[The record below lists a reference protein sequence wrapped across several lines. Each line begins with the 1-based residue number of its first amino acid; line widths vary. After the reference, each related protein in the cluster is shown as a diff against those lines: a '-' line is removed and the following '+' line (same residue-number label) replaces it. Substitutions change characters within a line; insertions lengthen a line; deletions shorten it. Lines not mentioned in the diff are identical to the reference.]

1 MPNEDPETRNLDKKD
16 LYQMVAHKHY
26 MPPIGSRGCNRD
38 YLIKVYKGRCYRVPL
53 LALKHFEVEL
63 TSAMTRR
70 VGIPNNCLLVR
81 KLNILLRSKGEP
93 ELGFDDMEPPEE
105 VRFLQQAWLFRVAR
119 FADPTNLLEFFETHV
134 VEEKPVMPNSSH
146 IIKVHWGRIK
156 AAKYFFELEEARKDR
171 KLWEAFKM
179 ISVELSQLPLSP
191 ARQREAPGR
200 PRGRQPQDA
209 RGGPVHRRPDLKG
222 GLHIHLHAGPLHPAR
237 DDHRR
242 RRDCDQ
248 GDQRQ
253 DHHQLPAVDL
263 PLLSIRYIYCT
274 DTLLDNMSELTQQI
288 TKESLATLDHIRSAA
303 KVPSPSQQTRHSTP
317 KHTPSRMD
325 AEEKR

>member
-1 MPNEDPETRNLDKKD
+1 MIGFEAEPQSEKGHPNEDPETRNLDKKD

-26 MPPIGSRGCNRD
+26 MPPYGSRGVNRE
-38 YLIKVYKGRCYRVPL
+38 YLIKVYKGRCLRIPL

-63 TSAMTRR
+63 TNAQTRR

-105 VRFLQQAWLFRVAR
+105 VGCSDQSWLFRVAR
-119 FADPTNLLEFFETHV
+119 FVDQTNLLEFFETHV

-179 ISVELSQLPLSP
+179 ISSNYRNYLCLNLV
-191 ARQREAPGR
+191 REKLQADLEAANRKMQEVGR
-200 PRGRQPQDA
+200 Y
-209 RGGPVHRRPDLKG
+209 
-222 GLHIHLHAGPLHPAR
+222 IE
-237 DDHRR
+237 
-242 RRDCDQ
+242 DQ
-248 GDQRQ
+248 ISKAACTYTCMQ
-253 DHHQLPAVDL
+253 DH
-263 PLLSIRYIYCT
+263 SIRPEMIIGGAET
-274 DTLLDNMSELTQQI
+274 V
-288 TKESLATLDHIRSAA
+288 TKEIRD
-303 KVPSPSQQTRHSTP
+303 KITTNCQL
-317 KHTPSRMD
+317 
-325 AEEKR
+325 